1 MALEDDVRTFRAA
14 LSTAGAADCFEPP
27 SWSELEWTRLFQRG
41 AAVSFEAGKPI
52 LRRGATDRG
61 LYFLV
66 RGRAEVFTSDAAS
79 MSIPPLSRV
88 VPGCVVGEVAFF
100 DGKPRS
106 ASVWAVEPCNFLHIT
121 HEQFGEFEAE
131 HPGLARDVLYAFGV
145 VMAARLRYN
154 AGRFAG

>member
-14 LSTAGAADCFEPP
+14 VSGAPTPDRFDPP
-27 SWSELEWTRLFQRG
+27 NWSELDWTRLFQR
-41 AAVSFEAGKPI
+41 AAVVSFEAGKPI

-61 LYFLV
+61 IYFLV
-66 RGRAEVFTSDAAS
+66 RGRAEVFTSDADS

-106 ASVWAVEPCNFLHIT
+106 ASVWAVETCDLLHIT
-121 HEQFGEFEAE
+121 QEQFGAFEAE
-131 HPGLARDVLYAFGV
+131 HPRLARDVLYAFGV
-145 VMAARLRYN
+145 VMAARLRYTTGRV
-154 AGRFAG
+154 AG